1 MTVLPGALAVGL
13 TSAAL
18 ACAAPAM
25 ADPATPP
32 TPAPPVPAPI
42 APAPPVPAP
51 APTELIPAIGNVL
64 AQTGDQ
70 PTGPLGLPD
79 LSAYGTNLL
88 LGQTAQPALPGA
100 PAATVPDLNA
110 FNLEYLLSQN
120 AAPAAPGEGT
130 PAAGLAPNDDIGG
143 TGRVAFLRRIYEMY
157 QAGGLKGSFL
167 GQQPADQFTV
177 EPPPG

>member
-1 MTVLPGALAVGL
+1 MIVSLSPMIVRRGALAAGLAVG
-13 TSAAL
+13 AL
-18 ACAAPAM
+18 ACSAPAT
-25 ADPATPP
+25 ADPALSV
-32 TPAPPVPAPI
+32 PAPAPVPAP
-42 APAPPVPAP
+42 VAP

-110 FNLEYLLSQN
+110 FKLEYLLSQN